1 MKSVKKTVAMVI
13 AIVVALLTYL
23 AQEPSSST
31 QPTPE
36 KSPSQPAEVQSIP
49 SAPSSTPTTS
59 QASTSTALVRSS
71 EDSKV
76 AHAFENHLSDIQVF
90 VTGTIIK
97 SLPDDNIGSR
107 HQKFIMRLASGRT
120 LLVSH
125 NIDLAPRI
133 PGSLEGRPV
142 SVMGEYEWNE
152 NGGVIHWTHHDPA
165 QRHPDGYIFFN
176 GATFQ

>member
-1 MKSVKKTVAMVI
+1 MKSLKKIGAMVI
-13 AIVVALLTYL
+13 AIVVVLLTYL
-23 AQEPSSST
+23 AQDAS
-31 QPTPE
+31 
-36 KSPSQPAEVQSIP
+36 SPSQPTLEKESSRPAEIQ
-49 SAPSSTPTTS
+49 SAPSP
-59 QASTSTALVRSS
+59 ASSASKSSASTALVRPS

-76 AHAFENHLSDIQVF
+76 AHAFANRLSDVQVF

-107 HQKFIMRLASGRT
+107 HQKFIMRLASGHT
-120 LLVSH
+120 ILVSH
-125 NIDLAPRI
+125 NIDLAPRV

-165 QRHPDGYIFFN
+165 KRHPDGYILFN